1 MSRIAEIDASQQRY
15 HDIVLIQE
23 AILSRPKT
31 SNNTM
36 NYTHLPYA
44 VPSGYFPDPMND
56 NPLHL
61 EAGFPSEEQFLYDG
75 MMTGLDLDV
84 LQLLNS
90 QDNGMGKLPSNEGK
104 IFPTQEMVGVAGA
117 DSGKYHHQQP
127 PPLFTDLPTF
137 PTEQGLNDLLQ
148 SASPLAAERAL
159 FMSTG
164 ANPNIDGSNNSAGS
178 PTAAAQGHSQTTL
191 HHSPPPLLAF
201 DDLDPCSSPDTSHF
215 SYPGYDDIY
224 YGVPGEPFPMSDVAV
239 ASLSNSQSLGHPLLP
254 SHGNANN
261 NNDNLLE
268 MPDGSTRL
276 TANWLPVDPEVGF
289 TIDVPRYARTS
300 GA

>member
-1 MSRIAEIDASQQRY
+1 
-15 HDIVLIQE
+15 
-23 AILSRPKT
+23 
-31 SNNTM
+31 
-36 NYTHLPYA
+36 
-44 VPSGYFPDPMND
+44 
-56 NPLHL
+56 
-61 EAGFPSEEQFLYDG
+61 
-75 MMTGLDLDV
+75 
-84 LQLLNS
+84 
-90 QDNGMGKLPSNEGK
+90 
-104 IFPTQEMVGVAGA
+104 
-117 DSGKYHHQQP
+117 
-127 PPLFTDLPTF
+127 
-137 PTEQGLNDLLQ
+137 
-148 SASPLAAERAL
+148 
-159 FMSTG
+159 MST
-164 ANPNIDGSNNSAGS
+164 ATNPNIDGSNNNTGS
-178 PTAAAQGHSQTTL
+178 PTAQVQSHTTL

-254 SHGNANN
+254 AQSNANNN

-289 TIDVPRYARTS
+289 TIDVPRYARKA